1 MDFSLTLPSR
11 LSIKFC
17 LLFEGEAVVAIKAI
31 KGINDILPNVVGK
44 WQLVESVA
52 RRIFSNFG
60 FQEIRIPI
68 IEKTELFARSIGETT
83 DIVEKEMYTF
93 PDRNGQLLTLRPE
106 ATASVVRAFIQHQL
120 HLQPAMRKFFTM
132 GPMFRHE
139 RPQKGRYRQFH
150 QINVEVFAMDDPMID
165 AEVIYML
172 LVFLEELKM
181 PDVKLHINSM
191 GCPDCRLPFRQS
203 LAAYLERVS
212 DKLCAD
218 CQRRRLSNPLR
229 VFDCKVDSCGKL
241 VDNAP
246 VLLDHLCHECEKNF
260 QSVKDHLGS
269 LAVVYTID
277 PFMVRGLDYYTRTTF
292 EVITPHLGAQDAVG
306 GGGRYDG
313 LMKAL
318 GGPDLPGTGFAI
330 GMERLILLLDDK
342 TGPVRESNR
351 LFVACLGEK
360 AKKKGFPLVQQLRLS
375 GLSVEMDYESKS
387 LKAQMRRADKLEST
401 HVLILGDDELARGAV
416 VLRNMEAGTQEE
428 IPLEG
433 LTKQLLSRF
442 ESTVQDS
449 K

>member
-1 MDFSLTLPSR
+1 
-11 LSIKFC
+11 
-17 LLFEGEAVVAIKAI
+17 VAIRAI
-31 KGINDILPNVVGK
+31 KGINDILPDVVGK

-68 IEKTELFARSIGETT
+68 LEKTELFSRSIGEST

-106 ATASVVRAFIQHQL
+106 ATASVVRAFIQHKL
-120 HLQPAMRKFFTM
+120 HLQPAMRKFYTM

-172 LVFLEELKM
+172 LVFLEELKI
-181 PDVKLHINSM
+181 PDIELHINSM

-203 LAAYLERVS
+203 LADYLEGVR
-212 DKLCAD
+212 DKLCSD

-229 VFDCKVDSCGKL
+229 IFDCKVDSCGKL
-241 VDNAP
+241 VHKAP
-246 VLLDHLCHECEKNF
+246 VLLNRLCRECEKNF
-260 QSVKDHLGS
+260 QSVKDHLDS
-269 LAVVYTID
+269 LAVSYTID

-292 EVITPHLGAQDAVG
+292 EAITPLLGAQDAVG

-313 LMKAL
+313 LMKML
-318 GGPDLPGTGFAI
+318 GGPDLPATGFAI

-342 TGPVRESNR
+342 AGASKDTNR
-351 LFVACLGEK
+351 LFVASLGEE
-360 AKKKGFPLVQQLRLS
+360 AKKKGFPLVQELRLS

-387 LKAQMRRADKLEST
+387 LKALMRRADKLEAT
-401 HVLILGDDELARGAV
+401 HVLILGDDELARGAA
-416 VLRNMEAGTQEE
+416 VLRDMETGTQEE
-428 IPLEG
+428 VSLEG
-433 LTKQLLSRF
+433 ISEQLLSLLNSSDQ
-442 ESTVQDS
+442 ELT
-449 K
+449 

>member
-1 MDFSLTLPSR
+1 
-11 LSIKFC
+11 
-17 LLFEGEAVVAIKAI
+17 VAIKAI
-31 KGINDILPNVVGK
+31 KGINDILPDVVGK

-68 IEKTELFARSIGETT
+68 LEKTELFARSIGEAT

-106 ATASVVRAFIQHQL
+106 ATASVVRAFIQHKL
-120 HLQPAMRKFFTM
+120 HLQPAMRKFYTM

-172 LVFLEELKM
+172 LVFLEELKI

-191 GCPDCRLPFRQS
+191 GCPDCRLSFRQS
-203 LAAYLERVS
+203 LADYLEGVN
-212 DKLCAD
+212 DKLCSD
-218 CQRRRLSNPLR
+218 CQRRRLTNPLR
-229 VFDCKVDSCGKL
+229 IFDCKVDSCGMLLDK
-241 VDNAP
+241 AP
-246 VLLDHLCHECEKNF
+246 VLLDHLCDECRKNF
-260 QSVKDHLGS
+260 QSVQEHLES
-269 LAVVYTID
+269 LAVAYTID

-292 EVITPHLGAQDAVG
+292 EAITPHLGSQDAVG

-318 GGPDLPGTGFAI
+318 GGPDLPATGFAI

-342 TGPVRESNR
+342 AVKATDLNR
-351 LFVACLGEK
+351 LFVACLGAE
-360 AKKKGFPLVQQLRLS
+360 AKKKGFSLAQELRLR
-375 GLSVEMDYESKS
+375 GLSVEMDYEAES
-387 LKAQMRRADKLEST
+387 LKSQMRRADKLGAT
-401 HVLILGDDELARGAV
+401 HVLILGDDELAKGAA
-416 VLRNMEAGTQEE
+416 VLRNMKAGTQEE
-428 IPLEG
+428 ISLEG
-433 LTKQLLSRF
+433 ISKQLLSLLNSSDQ
-442 ESTVQDS
+442 EIT
-449 K
+449 

>member
-1 MDFSLTLPSR
+1 M
-11 LSIKFC
+11 
-17 LLFEGEAVVAIKAI
+17 AIRAI
-31 KGINDILPNVVGK
+31 KGINDILPDVVGK

-106 ATASVVRAFIQHQL
+106 ATASVVRAFIQHKL
-120 HLQPAMRKFFTM
+120 DLQPAMRKFYTM

-150 QINVEVFAMDDPMID
+150 QINVEIFAMDDPMVD

-172 LVFLEELKM
+172 LVFLQELRI
-181 PDVKLHINSM
+181 PDIKLHINSM
-191 GCPDCRLPFRQS
+191 GCTDCRLPFRQS
-203 LAAYLERVS
+203 LADYLEGVS
-212 DKLCAD
+212 AKLCSD
-218 CQRRRLSNPLR
+218 CQRRRHSNPLR
-229 VFDCKVDSCGKL
+229 IFDCKVVSCGKL
-241 VDNAP
+241 VDKAP
-246 VLLDHLCHECEKNF
+246 VLLDYLCPECVRNF
-260 QSVKDHLGS
+260 QSVKEHLDS
-269 LAVVYTID
+269 LAVAYTID

-292 EVITPHLGAQDAVG
+292 EAITPHLGAAQDAVG

-342 TGPVRESNR
+342 AGAATDSNR
-351 LFVACLGEK
+351 LFVACLGEE
-360 AKKKGFPLVQQLRLS
+360 AKKKGFPLVQELRLG

-387 LKAQMRRADKLEST
+387 LKAQMRRANKLEAT
-401 HVLILGDDELARGAV
+401 HVLILGDDELAKGAA

-428 IPLEG
+428 ISLEG
-433 LTKQLLSRF
+433 ISKQLLSLLNSSDQ
-442 ESTVQDS
+442 ELS
-449 K
+449 

>member
-1 MDFSLTLPSR
+1 LDFSLTLAGR

-17 LLFEGEAVVAIKAI
+17 LLFDGGAVVAIKAI
-31 KGINDILPNVVGK
+31 KGINDILPDVVGK

-68 IEKTELFARSIGETT
+68 LEKTELFARSIGETT

-106 ATASVVRAFIQHQL
+106 ATASVVRAFIQHKL
-120 HLQPAMRKFFTM
+120 DLQPAMRKFFTM

-150 QINVEVFAMDDPMID
+150 QINVEVFAMDDPMVD
-165 AEVIYML
+165 AELIYML
-172 LVFLEELKM
+172 LVFLEELRI
-181 PDVKLHINSM
+181 PDIKLHINSM

-203 LAAYLERVS
+203 LADYLEGVS
-212 DKLCAD
+212 DKLCSD
-218 CQRRRLSNPLR
+218 CQRRRLTNPLR
-229 VFDCKVDSCGKL
+229 IFDCKAVSCGKL
-241 VDNAP
+241 VEKAP

-260 QSVKDHLGS
+260 QTVQEHLDS
-269 LAVVYTID
+269 LAVAYTID
-277 PFMVRGLDYYTRTTF
+277 PFMVRGLDYYTKTTF
-292 EVITPHLGAQDAVG
+292 EAITPHLGAQDAVG

-342 TGPVRESNR
+342 AGAATDSNR

-360 AKKKGFPLVQQLRLS
+360 ARKKGFALVQELRLS

-387 LKAQMRRADKLEST
+387 LKAQMRRADKLQAT
-401 HVLILGDDELARGAV
+401 HVLIIGDDELAKGAA
-416 VLRNMEAGTQEE
+416 VLRNMEASSQEE
-428 IPLEG
+428 IPLKEIVE
-433 LTKQLLSRF
+433 KLLQRF
-442 ESTVQDS
+442 
-449 K
+449 KLGM

>member
-1 MDFSLTLPSR
+1 
-11 LSIKFC
+11 
-17 LLFEGEAVVAIKAI
+17 VAIRAI

-68 IEKTELFARSIGETT
+68 LEKTELFARSIGETT

-106 ATASVVRAFIQHQL
+106 ATASVVRAFIQHKL
-120 HLQPAMRKFFTM
+120 HLEPGMRKFYTM

-150 QINVEVFAMDDPMID
+150 QIDVEVFGVDDPMID

-172 LVFLEELKM
+172 LVYLQELKI
-181 PDVKLHINSM
+181 PDIKMHINSM

-203 LAAYLERVS
+203 LADYLERVS
-212 DKLCAD
+212 DKLCSD
-218 CQRRRLSNPLR
+218 CQRRRRTNPLR
-229 VFDCKVDSCGKL
+229 IFDCKVDSCGKL
-241 VDNAP
+241 VDEAP
-246 VLLDHLCHECEKNF
+246 VLLDHLCHECRKNF
-260 QSVKDHLGS
+260 QSVQDNLHS
-269 LAVVYTID
+269 LAVAYTID
-277 PFMVRGLDYYTRTTF
+277 PLLVRGLDYYARTTF
-292 EVITPHLGAQDAVG
+292 EAITPHLGAQDAVG

-342 TGPVRESNR
+342 AGAPKERNR
-351 LFVACLGEK
+351 LFIACLGEE
-360 AKKKGFPLVQQLRLS
+360 AKSRGFSLTQDLRLS

-387 LKAQMRRADKLEST
+387 LKAQMRRADKLAST
-401 HVLILGDDELARGAV
+401 HVLIVGDDELAKGAAL
-416 VLRNMEAGTQEE
+416 LRDMEASSQEE

-433 LTKQLLSRF
+433 LVEQLLSRLKGR
-442 ESTVQDS
+442 TAKGD
-449 K
+449 

>member
-1 MDFSLTLPSR
+1 V
-11 LSIKFC
+11 
-17 LLFEGEAVVAIKAI
+17 VVAIKGI
-31 KGINDILPNVVGK
+31 KGINDILPDVVAK
-44 WQLVESVA
+44 WQLVESAA
-52 RRIFSNFG
+52 RRIFSHFG

-68 IEKTELFARSIGETT
+68 LEKTELFARSIGETT

-106 ATASVVRAFIQHQL
+106 ATASVVRAFIQHKL
-120 HLQPAMRKFFTM
+120 HLQPTMRKFYTM

-172 LVFLEELKM
+172 LVFLEELKI
-181 PDVKLHINSM
+181 PDIKLHINSM

-203 LAAYLERVS
+203 LADYLEGVS
-212 DKLCAD
+212 DKLCSD
-218 CQRRRLSNPLR
+218 CQRRRLANPLR
-229 VFDCKVDSCGKL
+229 IFDCKVESCGKL
-241 VDNAP
+241 VEKAP
-246 VLLDHLCHECEKNF
+246 VLLDYLCQECAENF
-260 QSVKDHLGS
+260 QGVQEHLDSLSVS
-269 LAVVYTID
+269 YTID

-292 EVITPHLGAQDAVG
+292 EALTPHLGAQDAVG

-342 TGPVRESNR
+342 AGTVTDSSQ
-351 LFVACLGEK
+351 LFVACLGTE
-360 AKKKGFPLVQQLRLS
+360 AKKKGFSLVQQLRVS
-375 GLSVEMDYESKS
+375 GLSAEMDYESKS
-387 LKAQMRRADKLEST
+387 LKAQMRKADKLGAT
-401 HVLILGDDELARGAV
+401 HVLILGEDELAKGLAT
-416 VLRNMEAGTQEE
+416 LRNMEASIQEE

-433 LTKQLLSRF
+433 LVEHLLRRL
-442 ESTVQDS
+442 

>member
-1 MDFSLTLPSR
+1 VDFSLTLASR
-11 LSIKFC
+11 LSIKIC
-17 LLFEGEAVVAIKAI
+17 LPFEGGVVVAIKAI
-31 KGINDILPNVVGK
+31 KGINDILPEVVGK

-52 RRIFSNFG
+52 RRIFSNFN

-68 IEKTELFARSIGETT
+68 LEKTELFARSIGETT

-106 ATASVVRAFIQHQL
+106 ATASVVRAFIEHKL
-120 HLQPAMRKFFTM
+120 HLQPAMRKFYTM

-150 QINVEVFAMDDPMID
+150 QINVEVFAMDDPMVD

-172 LVFLEELKM
+172 LVFLEELKI
-181 PDVKLHINSM
+181 PDIKLHINSM

-203 LAAYLERVS
+203 LAHYLEGVS
-212 DKLCAD
+212 DKLCSD
-218 CQRRRLSNPLR
+218 CKRRRLTNPLR
-229 VFDCKVDSCGKL
+229 IFDCKVDSCGKL
-241 VDNAP
+241 VKKAP
-246 VLLDHLCHECEKNF
+246 VLLDHLCHECGKNF
-260 QSVKDHLGS
+260 QDVRGHLDS
-269 LAVVYTID
+269 LAVAYTID

-342 TGPVRESNR
+342 AGAATASHK
-351 LFVACLGEK
+351 LFVACLGEE
-360 AKKKGFPLVQQLRLS
+360 AKKKGFSLVQELRQS

-387 LKAQMRRADKLEST
+387 LKAQMRRADKLEAT
-401 HVLILGDDELARGAV
+401 HVLILGDDELAKGVAT
-416 VLRNMEAGTQEE
+416 LRNMEASIQEE

-433 LTKQLLSRF
+433 LVEQLLRRL
-442 ESTVQDS
+442 